1 MTTPIEEIETFL
13 EFAGDGC
20 RRKRRHASIFFAQS
34 MLSELRLRVV
44 EWETTLQLLQ
54 DADELAGNAKG
65 FGNRA
70 QEDAA
75 PTRRSS

>member
-1 MTTPIEEIETFL
+1 MTTPIEEIEAFL
-13 EFAGDGC
+13 ETAGDGC
-20 RRKRRHASIFFAQS
+20 RRKRRRTSIFFAQA

-54 DADELAGNAKG
+54 NADELAGNAKG
-65 FGNRA
+65 FGSLA
-70 QEDAA
+70 HGDAA